1 MAQIKNT
8 FLKGKMNQDLDSRIV
23 PNGEYRE
30 AINLQISRSESDTV
44 GEFENVLGN
53 VELFDTGG
61 SKKIIG
67 YVTNESEN
75 IIYVFATDYNNAA
88 GVRATALS
96 NMGIYRYD
104 VDANDLTTLVSGH
117 FLNFNQSFPIH
128 GANLVQELLFF
139 TDNLNQ
145 PRRINVT
152 KAYNDSSH
160 YSNEDQIS
168 VAKFYPW
175 DKIKIYQEYRTT
187 LNGAVTNTNTIVI
200 SGDTSNIKT
209 GDVLVNHERG
219 TTFNAVNDITDLVK
233 VIGIVDAT
241 TVILSKNV
249 TIANATEEIDFL
261 RITAQNK
268 SNPYVDNYFDISGLS
283 PGAVDNAAKTITFT
297 MSHNAP
303 PPRVGDLIVCTGP
316 AGQEANVP
324 AGTTIVDVA
333 ANYATLTAWQYIITV
348 SKTMTFAQPSITT
361 LTFRVGDNPN
371 YESNWKGDASLLDD
385 KFVRFSYRYQFEDN
399 EYSLMAPFSQVVF
412 VPKQHSEFGAG
423 AQADPEK
430 STLIGDMDNTYKS
443 TIVSWFE
450 NNVDNIKLRIP
461 VYYRFPSVLQS
472 TLKVKAIDILYK
484 ESDALAVQVLDT
496 IEISS
501 LSQGTDFQNMRP
513 DDLVYGDINWY
524 YYEYQYKS
532 SKPYKTL
539 PEGQTT
545 RVYDKVPIKA
555 LGQELISNRVVYGN
569 YVDKH
574 TGPTSIDY
582 SVSVQEKSA
591 KFNNIVQYPYH
602 TLKHNRTYQVG
613 FILADRYG
621 RQSDVI
627 LSSYDNDPTTEGST
641 VFASYKTRAEAASG
655 GAEPVFDWIGDALN
669 IRLNTQIAVVSNPP
683 TAAGEP
689 GIYSSTNPLG
699 WYSYKIV
706 VKQQEQ
712 EYYNVYLPGFVAGDP
727 IKTGNTE
734 SEKYSYSIL
743 LSDNINKVPRDLQ
756 EVGPNDT
763 DFSSSEIL
771 TIRVN
776 NPNIVNRASRPA
788 GFPQTDE
795 PWNNQYYPNFLSQEV
810 LAIGTVRDLEVAAI
824 PFVANAPQG
833 PYGATGQDQDA
844 TNPQIYNPV
853 AIGSLPW
860 GPSPGIQPFYNSDL
874 NPFVMKFDTTEN
886 GGNPMLATS
895 TVPGQIG
902 AECTANTS
910 GANQITM
917 QPFLSVAETKPSF
930 SRLGLF
936 YETNQ
941 VGLISRLNDVINS
954 QFGGAVSTEVSNL
967 DFGENSNPGQQLGAW
982 NDGTQVTT
990 GTNWNFV
997 DGAGAQITT
1006 GTITASILQVVDQTG
1021 ADRTNENL
1029 FRLAGP
1035 IGVNKEFQIFTN
1047 STAAG
1052 GADKY
1057 FWYSTTSA
1065 DPGNSTDIYTFT
1077 FTVDYNDGAS
1087 DYNST
1092 VSGLT
1097 ATLQNCVPTFGNCT
1111 NPVAGSI
1118 TTGSTTIK
1126 TFTGGTNG
1134 SVDTTGTP
1142 ANNTRE
1148 LVYSLD
1154 PSNSVAIQNIFSVSS
1169 AGVMTAGVGQLVQN
1183 TTYTVVTRL
1192 TDVAGNGEHSTCSI
1206 TFTAGTQHVPQSI
1219 CNGQQGAAQADCGE
1233 SLQYLFLKTAS
1244 NPAGSDVISNSIM
1257 LTGNGVS
1264 ELYIPG
1270 STTIKRYNVRANAAA
1285 GSSTGALTQGVMR
1298 LQPTL
1303 TVTGGTGTATTYVS
1317 LQYRTI
1323 NPTGSWTNA
1332 TDTAGNTI
1340 EYNQQLSASS
1350 GFPMS
1355 VTYDV
1360 DAVGEYR
1367 IFNNRVGGE
1376 PCGGAGAANFKVVF
1390 GDATYGNSN
1399 CSAGP
1404 L

>member
-53 VELFDTGG
+53 LELFDVGG
-61 SKKIIG
+61 GTKIIG

-75 IIYVFATDYNNAA
+75 LIYVFATNYDNAA
-88 GVRATALS
+88 GVRAPNGS
-96 NMGIYRYD
+96 NMGIFRYD
-104 VDANDLTTLVSGH
+104 VDSNNLTTLVTGH

-152 KAYNDSSH
+152 KAYNDSNH
-160 YSNEDQIS
+160 YSSEDQIS

-175 DKIKIYQEYRTT
+175 DKIKIYQQYRTA

-200 SGDTSNIKT
+200 SGDTSNIQV
-209 GDVLVNHERG
+209 GDVLVNHDRG
-219 TTFNAVNDITDLVK
+219 TDFDAVNDITDLIK
-233 VIGIVDAT
+233 VIGIANST

-249 TIANATEEIDFL
+249 TIANAAENIDFL
-261 RITAQNK
+261 RVTAQNK
-268 SNPYVDNYFDISGLS
+268 SNPYLDNFVETTISAGDIN
-283 PGAVDNAAKTITFT
+283 NAAKTIVFQ
-297 MSHNAP
+297 MSATNP
-303 PPRVGDLIVCTGP
+303 IPKVGDLVVCTAPPG
-316 AGQEANVP
+316 EVSNIP
-324 AGTTIVDVA
+324 AGTSIVDISA
-333 ANYATLTAWQYIITV
+333 AFAGVGTTHEYTITL
-348 SKTMTFAQPSITT
+348 SKTPTFAQPSPQVDI
-361 LTFRVGDNPN
+361 RIGDNPF
-371 YESNWKGDASLLDD
+371 YDASWKGDAALLDD
-385 KFVRFSYRYQFEDN
+385 KFVRFSYRFQFEDN
-399 EYSLMAPFSQVVF
+399 EYSLMAPFSQPVF
-412 VPKQHSEFGAG
+412 IPKQDSQFGAG
-423 AQADPEK
+423 PKTDPSK
-430 STLIGDMDNTYKS
+430 GPLIGDMDNTYKS
-443 TIVSWFE
+443 TIISWFE

-461 VYYRFPSVLQS
+461 VYYRFPSTLQT
-472 TLKVKAIDILYK
+472 TLKVKAIDVLYK
-484 ESDALAVQVLDT
+484 ESDALAVKVLDT
-496 IEISS
+496 VELSS
-501 LSQGTDFQNMRP
+501 LNQSTDFSNMRP
-513 DDLVYGDINWY
+513 DDLIYGDINWY

-539 PEGQTT
+539 PESQTT

-555 LGQELISNRVVYGN
+555 LAQELISNRVVYGN

-574 TGPTSIDY
+574 TAPTSIDY

-591 KFNNIVQYPYH
+591 KFNNIVEYPYH

-613 FILADRYG
+613 FVLADRYG

-627 LSSYDNDPTTEGST
+627 LSSFDNNPTTEGST
-641 VFASYKTRAEAASG
+641 VFAPYKTRAEAASG

-669 IRLNTQIAVVSNPP
+669 IRLNTQIGVIANPP
-683 TAAGEP
+683 SAAGEP
-689 GIYSSTNPLG
+689 GIYSANNPLG

-712 EYYNVYLPGFVAGDP
+712 EYYNVYLPGFVSGDP

-734 SEKYSYSIL
+734 QEKYAYSIL

-763 DFSSSEIL
+763 DFASSETL

-776 NPNIVNRASRPA
+776 NPNINNSATRPA
-788 GFPQTDE
+788 GFPQTDAG
-795 PWNNQYYPNFLSQEV
+795 WNNQYYPNFLSQEV

-824 PFVANAPQG
+824 PFVADAPEG
-833 PYGATGQDQDA
+833 TYGATGTLTA
-844 TNPQIYNPV
+844 GNNVTPV
-853 AIGSLPW
+853 SIGSIPW
-860 GPSPGIQPFYNSDL
+860 GPSPGVQPFYNSDL

-886 GGNPMLATS
+886 GGTPILGGS
-895 TVPGQIG
+895 TVPGQVG
-902 AECTANTS
+902 AECSANNPGS
-910 GANQITM
+910 GQKLITM
-917 QPFLSVAETKPSF
+917 QPFLSIAETKPSF

-936 YETNQ
+936 YATNQ
-941 VGLISRLNDVINS
+941 VGLISKLNEVINA
-954 QFGGAVSTEVSNL
+954 QFGGAVDTEVSNL
-967 DFGENSNPGQQLGAW
+967 DFGENSAPNQQLGVW
-982 NDGTQVTT
+982 NDVAETTT
-990 GTNWNFV
+990 GTNWNFL
-997 DGAGAQITT
+997 DGSGSQITT

-1035 IGVNKEFQIFTN
+1035 VGANKEFQIFTN
-1047 STAAG
+1047 SAAQG
-1052 GADKY
+1052 TADKY
-1057 FWYSTTSA
+1057 FWYSTSSA

-1077 FTVDYNDGAS
+1077 FTVDYNDGIT

-1097 ATLQNCVPTFGNCT
+1097 ATLQNCVPTFGNCS
-1111 NPVAGSI
+1111 NPPAGSI

-1134 SVDTTGTP
+1134 SVDTTGNP

-1154 PSNSVAIQNIFSVSS
+1154 PSNSAAIQNIFSVSS
-1169 AGVMTAGVGQLVQN
+1169 AGVLTAGVGQLVQN

-1206 TFTAGTQHVPQSI
+1206 TFTAGTQHVPQAI

-1233 SLQYLFLKTAS
+1233 SIQYLFLKTAT
-1244 NPAGSDVISNSIM
+1244 NPAGSDVISNSLF

-1264 ELYIPG
+1264 ENYIPG

-1285 GSSTGALTQGVMR
+1285 GSNTGALTQGVMR

-1303 TVTGGTGTATTYVS
+1303 TVTGGTGTATTFVS

-1340 EYNQQLSASS
+1340 QYNQQLSASN